1 MKAANKLH
9 WSAIAGAGCTYWL
22 LIWLFLIATSM
33 LEISHTEGDAS
44 GLWSTVNLCSVFAL
58 WAAYRGMRRLNLL
71 RNGAIGTAETY
82 IETGESYDHDSG
94 ITGKVRTKWYHYH
107 VNGES
112 YRNTLLL
119 STALNGIRQLEIVY
133 HTRKPG
139 YSLPV
144 SVLRT
149 RFDRAANQWRSPM
162 RQAIPR
168 LILLVAFAGGILA
181 ALARGVF

>member
-33 LEISHTEGDAS
+33 LEISQTEGDAS
-44 GLWSTVNLCSVFAL
+44 GLWSTVGLWSVFAL
-58 WAAYRGMRRLNLL
+58 WAAYRGMRRLDLL

-82 IETGESYDHDSG
+82 LETGENYDINEG
-94 ITGKVRTKWYHYH
+94 ITSNVRTKWYRYK

-112 YRNTLLL
+112 YNNALLL
-119 STALNGIRQLEIVY
+119 STALNGIRKLEIVY

-144 SVLRT
+144 KVLRT

-168 LILLVAFAGGILA
+168 LTLLVAFTGGILA